1 MSATRHDLA
10 RSFLMEA
17 VYRSR
22 NSQGLGAVFAGK
34 TNCGLGEGP
43 VANLDLTDKA
53 QSLFDE
59 LWTEPLTQE
68 QLDSIRATT
77 RGWIERCDALDRDR
91 NHFLR
96 DFRQANGFDRTDY
109 TPEQTAA
116 YERGLDDVNSGADDE
131 LSDAARAL
139 LGSDHG
145 RLSE

>member
-22 NSQGLGAVFAGK
+22 NSQGLGSIFAGK

-43 VANLDLTDKA
+43 VANLDLTEKA
-53 QSLFDE
+53 QALFNE
-59 LWTEPLTQE
+59 LWAETPAQE
-68 QLDSIRATT
+68 QFDAIRATT
-77 RGWIERCDALDRDR
+77 RDWVERNDALDRDR

-109 TPEQTAA
+109 TPEQTTA
-116 YERGLDDVNSGADDE
+116 YESGLDSVNSGADDE
-131 LSDAARAL
+131 LSEAARAL
-139 LGSDHG
+139 LGSD
-145 RLSE
+145 